1 MLKGIMIEDLMNEW
15 MNEWKWCIILR
26 VQKLCWGGVV
36 SDCTVLCVFCVVDSE
51 VVHFS
56 F

>member
-36 SDCTVLCVFCVVDSE
+36 SDLQCCVYFVWLTQR
-51 VVHFS
+51 
-56 F
+56 